1 MSPFSASELILPRA
15 KALEGEMVLRE
26 RRASGTW
33 VAASER
39 AGLSQALAI
48 GRELLI
54 GCVLLGMVVTAQL
67 AAGAYRGERA
77 AYSDEASHFM
87 NALLVRDYVTDGL
100 GRNPLKFAEQYYLN
114 YPKIAWGM
122 WPPLFHASLGI
133 FMLAGSSPQGV
144 ALALLAVLSA
154 WTAWRLSRFV
164 SLFET
169 RFVALLI
176 AATFVLTSAITDL
189 TTAIM
194 LDLALAALA
203 LEATYWFAVFVS
215 TGERRHAAIF
225 GVLTAMC
232 CLTKGNGLS
241 VVLVPASLLLFTRR
255 FEVLRRSGLYIAA
268 AIVLIFAVPPLAV
281 SYRLDA
287 AIGDFGPIRSAE
299 VIGRMSLYSSFVLGQ
314 FGAPMLTLSIVGL
327 VVGLRPNRQRH
338 LSLESAAKASLAALV
353 IGAVVFH
360 LFNPHLIAA
369 PRYIALM
376 IAPLLGLL
384 PVGVEHIAR
393 ALVAHPM
400 RRSVQAACLAGAF
413 VTFLAARPA
422 MANRHPIGAR
432 ATIDYLDAQRGL
444 SGATILVISNE
455 EGEGALVSEVASR
468 HFRPAATVIRGSK
481 LVAMDDWAGNHFRM
495 LFASSGD
502 LLKELEDLHV
512 DYLVLDC
519 SPQASGLPYW
529 GQVKEMVETHADR
542 VEQNFETHLGRRMIT
557 YQLKRQTPGP
567 AKRLEIPLTYSLGR
581 VLGR

>member
-1 MSPFSASELILPRA
+1 MSSFPAPGLILRRAKVPGVLCPARSVSLVRPSASEH
-15 KALEGEMVLRE
+15 E
-26 RRASGTW
+26 R
-33 VAASER
+33 
-39 AGLSQALAI
+39 LSQVLAI

-54 GCVLLGMVVTAQL
+54 GCVLLGMVVTAQVG
-67 AAGAYRGERA
+67 AGAYRGERA

-87 NALLVRDYVTDGL
+87 NALLVRDYLTDGL
-100 GRNPLKFAEQYYLN
+100 GRNPLRFAEQYYLN

-133 FMLAGSSPQGV
+133 FMLAGLSPQGI
-144 ALALLAVLSA
+144 ALALLALLNA

-176 AATFVLTSAITDL
+176 AATFVLTSAIADL

-241 VVLVPASLLLFTRR
+241 VILVPASLLLFTRR
-255 FEVLRRSGLYIAA
+255 FEMLRRAGLYIAA
-268 AIVLIFAVPPLAV
+268 AIVVALAAPPLAV

-287 AIGDFGPIRSAE
+287 AIGDFGPIPAAE

-314 FGAPMLTLSIVGL
+314 LGAPLLALSIVGL
-327 VVGLRPNRQRH
+327 VVALRPNRRRH
-338 LSLESAAKASLAALV
+338 LSLESAGKASLAALV

-360 LFNPHLIAA
+360 LFNPHLSAA

-384 PVGVEHIAR
+384 PVGVEQIAR
-393 ALVAHPM
+393 VVFAYPM
-400 RRSVQAACLAGAF
+400 RRAIRVACLLGAF
-413 VTFLAARPA
+413 VSFLATRPA

-444 SGATILVISNE
+444 SGATILVVTNE

-468 HFRPAATVIRGSK
+468 HVTPAATVIRGSK
-481 LVAMDDWAGNHFRM
+481 FVATDDWAGSHFRM
-495 LFASSGD
+495 LFASSSD
-502 LLKELEDLHV
+502 LLKELAELHV
-512 DYLVLDC
+512 DYLVLDH
-519 SPQASGLPYW
+519 SEQARGLRYW
-529 GQVKEMVETHADR
+529 DQVNEMVQKNPDSL
-542 VEQNFETHLGRRMIT
+542 EQVFETRLGRRMVT
-557 YQLKRQTPGP
+557 YRLTQHTPGQ
-567 AKRLEIPLTYSLGR
+567 AKRLEIPLMYSLGR
-581 VLGR
+581 VLSR